1 MSIVKMPRPFGLNAM
16 PEHNGSTLAMIEPEL
31 RSHFETYADRLGLS
45 LDEVWVT
52 TTRREFE
59 CWLGRRVSASMG
71 GAYVYLS
78 TKRRHLI
85 LINLARLNP
94 ANPRAAELVVAEEL
108 LHMRDFIDGDRRRH
122 AKHGFDRIALRVA
135 ELTESSLEEIRS
147 STVSPKRRPI
157 RYFYACPACELE
169 VARRRRGTWSC
180 SRCSPVFDRRFVL
193 SLVREIEPADEGS
206 GLALSIQDHR

>member
-1 MSIVKMPRPFGLNAM
+1 MSIVKLPRPFGLNTM
-16 PEHNGSTLAMIEPEL
+16 PDYNGSTLAMIEPEL
-31 RSHFETYADRLGLS
+31 RGHFETYADRLALS

-52 TTRREFE
+52 TTRSEFE
-59 CWLGRRVSASMG
+59 SWLGRRVSASMG

-78 TKRRHLI
+78 AKRRHLI

-122 AKHGFDRIALRVA
+122 AKHGFDRIAFRVA
-135 ELTESSLEEIRS
+135 ELTGASLEEIRS
-147 STVSPKRRPI
+147 LTVSPKRRPI
-157 RYFYACPACELE
+157 KYFYACPACELE
-169 VARRRRGTWSC
+169 VGRRRRGTWSC
-180 SRCSPVFDRRFVL
+180 GRCSPVFDRRFVL
-193 SLVREIEPADEGS
+193 TLVREIESADEGS